1 MTNVRLKGVRK
12 DFGTFTAISHIDLDI
27 PSGELI
33 ALLGPS
39 GCGKTTTLRMIA
51 GLEVPTDGQILFD
64 DDDVSEVPV
73 QERNVGMV
81 FQRYALFPHMTV
93 EKNVMFGLKVRGTP
107 AAEIKERLEKILD
120 VVQLEQFRERFPAQL
135 SGGQMQRVAIARTL
149 ITNPSVL
156 MMDEPLANL
165 DTKLR
170 GEMRRFIRDLQQR
183 LNITTI
189 FVTHDQVEAMELAD
203 RVAVIFD
210 GKLAQYDAPDA
221 LYQRPASVEIAD
233 FMGASNIFAAQI
245 SNDKATTSFGTLQ
258 FSADTV
264 QVRDGPGSVLLRGE
278 AIDLLLADDASSGG
292 AGGESDF
299 HARTNTI
306 PGRITGREF
315 FGAAVNYSVECDG
328 ANINVNEQSRR
339 LLDVGQNVW
348 LSIEP
353 QRIWVIQDAH

>member
-1 MTNVRLKGVRK
+1 VTKVQLKGVRK
-12 DFGTFTAISHIDLDI
+12 DFGGFTAISQIDLDI
-27 PSGELI
+27 ESGELV

-51 GLEVPTDGQILFD
+51 GLEVPTFGQILFD

-73 QERNVGMV
+73 QDRNVGMV

-107 AAEIKERLEKILD
+107 ADEVKRRLEEILD
-120 VVQLEQFRERFPAQL
+120 VVQLVQFRHRFPAQL

-170 GEMRRFIRDLQQR
+170 GEMRRFIRELQQR
-183 LNITTI
+183 LGITTI

-210 GKLAQYDAPDA
+210 GKLAQYDTPDV
-221 LYQRPASVEIAD
+221 LYQRPNSVEIAD
-233 FMGASNIFAAQI
+233 FMGANNIFEAQI
-245 SNDKATTSFGTLQ
+245 KNGVANTGFGDFELD
-258 FSADTV
+258 ADV
-264 QVRDGPGSVLLRGE
+264 IPVRDGAGRILLRGE
-278 AIDLLLADDASSGG
+278 AIDLLLERGDTSQNVI
-292 AGGESDF
+292 AGKVT
-299 HARTNTI
+299 A
-306 PGRITGREF
+306 REF
-315 FGAAVNYSVECDG
+315 FGATVNYTVDCNGEK
-328 ANINVNEQSRR
+328 IIVNEQSRR
-339 LLDVGQNVW
+339 MVDVGQDVW
-348 LSIEP
+348 LTIQP
-353 QRIWVIQDAH
+353 DRIWLIQDAA

>member
-1 MTNVRLKGVRK
+1 MTNVQLKGVRK
-12 DFGTFTAISHIDLDI
+12 DFGTFTAISHIDLNI
-27 PSGELI
+27 ASGELI

-51 GLEVPTDGQILFD
+51 GLEVPSAGQILFD
-64 DDDVSEVPV
+64 NDDVSEVPV
-73 QERNVGMV
+73 QDRNVGMV
-81 FQRYALFPHMTV
+81 FQRYALFPHMSV

-107 AAEIKERLEKILD
+107 GEEIKERLEQILD
-120 VVQLEQFRERFPAQL
+120 VVQLQAFRHRFPAQL

-170 GEMRRFIRDLQQR
+170 GEMRRFIRQLQQR
-183 LNITTI
+183 LGITTI

-210 GKLAQYDAPDA
+210 GRLAQYDAPDA

-233 FMGASNIFAAQI
+233 FMGASNIFDAQI
-245 SNDKATTSFGTLQ
+245 SNDQATTAFGTLR
-258 FSADTV
+258 FSTDTSP
-264 QVRDGPGSVLLRGE
+264 VRDGPGNILLRSE
-278 AIDLLLADDASSGG
+278 AIDILL
-292 AGGESDF
+292 SDSETRVNNM
-299 HARTNTI
+299 A
-306 PGRITGREF
+306 GRITGREF
-315 FGAAVNYSVECDG
+315 FGAAVNYSVECG
-328 ANINVNEQSRR
+328 ETTINVNEQSRR
-339 LLDVGQNVW
+339 LLDIGQNVW

-353 QRIWVIQDAH
+353 ERIWIIQHAQ